1 MFRFRLIGRWQRG
14 SNPRPLKC
22 EVTAQPLTEKNT
34 ECSCLQCGRIWLEK
48 FWQTT
53 YWCWGHRYQCHG
65 ITFFLGGGGL
75 SCSNPFES
83 LDIRTLRF
91 ILENTRTM
99 QTYLNIFVKIKA
111 AWKKCEHQNDRLQ
124 QISSFEYNI
133 FPSKIKMRDNCPFWE
148 MAHIG
153 RHRTMG
159 QTSIRSEDV
168 FGSQRLGVEN
178 LPNPLKEQLGRIL
191 ATSAATVPSSSSS
204 TSKII
209 ADWQIILQKWCQ
221 TRAGPLIWLMLS
233 SVERLIV
240 VCMNGIPLKIGFPLL
255 CLLHF

>member
-1 MFRFRLIGRWQRG
+1 MAKGFEPTTFEMWGYCSTVDRKEYRMQLSPMW
-14 SNPRPLKC
+14 SNMTRKILADDLLVLKS
-22 EVTAQPLTEKNT
+22 PIPMSRHN
-34 ECSCLQCGRIWLEK
+34 
-48 FWQTT
+48 
-53 YWCWGHRYQCHG
+53 
-65 ITFFLGGGGL
+65 FFLGGGGL

-133 FPSKIKMRDNCPFWE
+133 FPSKIKMRDNWPFWE